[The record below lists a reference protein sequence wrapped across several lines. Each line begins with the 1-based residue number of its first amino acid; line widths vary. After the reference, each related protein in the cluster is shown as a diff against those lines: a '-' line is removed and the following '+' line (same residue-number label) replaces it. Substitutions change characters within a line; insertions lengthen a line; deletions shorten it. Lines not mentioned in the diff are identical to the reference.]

1 MKHAPR
7 FLLLVGLSLACTGP
21 GKAQQYSI
29 PDKPGQSA
37 KIAKQ
42 QQKAW
47 TKAAKKQQKAME
59 KNVKAQRK
67 ADKKAAQKE
76 AKAQSKQSNRNSR
89 YLP

>member
-1 MKHAPR
+1 MKRLAAC
-7 FLLLVGLSLACTGP
+7 VMVIGLSLACSAQA
-21 GKAQQYSI
+21 KAQQYSI

-47 TKAAKKQQKAME
+47 AKAAKKQQKAIN
-59 KNVKAQRK
+59 KNAKAQRK
-67 ADKKAAQKE
+67 ADKKAAKLE
-76 AKAQSKQSNRNSR
+76 ARQQPKQSNRNSR

>member
-1 MKHAPR
+1 MKRLA
-7 FLLLVGLSLACTGP
+7 LLLSFICLGLLGQSRVN
-21 GKAQQYSI
+21 AQQYSI
-29 PDKPGQSA
+29 PDKPGESA

-47 TKAAKKQQKAME
+47 TKAAKKQQKVME

-67 ADKKAAQKE
+67 ADKKAAKKE
-76 AKAQSKQSNRNSR
+76 AKAQASQSNHTAK

>member
-1 MKHAPR
+1 MNRLAL
-7 FLLLVGLSLACTGP
+7 FLLLVALGLVCSRQAS
-21 GKAQQYSI
+21 AQQYSI

-47 TKAAKKQQKAME
+47 TKTAKRQQKAME
-59 KNVKAQRK
+59 KNAKAQRK
-67 ADKKAAQKE
+67 ADKKAAKLE
-76 AKAQSKQSNRNSR
+76 AKQQSKQSNRNSR

>member
-1 MKHAPR
+1 MKRLA
-7 FLLLVGLSLACTGP
+7 LLLSFICLGP
-21 GKAQQYSI
+21 LDQSPVSAQQYSI
-29 PDKPGQSA
+29 PDKPGESA

-67 ADKKAAQKE
+67 ADKKAAKKE
-76 AKAQSKQSNRNSR
+76 AKAQASQSNHTAK

>member
-1 MKHAPR
+1 MKRLA
-7 FLLLVGLSLACTGP
+7 LLILVTSLGLACTGP
-21 GKAQQYSI
+21 SNAQQYSI

-42 QQKAW
+42 QKKAW

-59 KNVKAQRK
+59 KNAKAQRK
-67 ADKKAAQKE
+67 ADKKAAKNE
-76 AKAQSKQSNRNSR
+76 AKTQSKQSNRNSK

>member
-1 MKHAPR
+1 MKLLA
-7 FLLLVGLSLACTGP
+7 LLLLFTSLGLTWPAP
-21 GKAQQYSI
+21 ANAQQYSI

-47 TKAAKKQQKAME
+47 TKAAKRQQKAME
-59 KNVKAQRK
+59 KNAKAQRK
-67 ADKKAAQKE
+67 ADKKAAKKE
-76 AKAQSKQSNRNSR
+76 AKAQPTQSNRNSK